1 MPCTCSKS
9 WSSSSTA
16 LIGAAAAYALD
27 EHHILRVLAVGKAL
41 QMTLC
46 GACRVH
52 DTLELEGRDDILALA
67 VCVLVVLIELDG
79 IEAGS
84 DDDSA
89 VLLGN
94 DFILLL
100 VIDGARLTN
109 LLAQTALSGFELD
122 ASFAVDDRDVRDCLC
137 ERGINSASRVQAAVE
152 FARGLSG
159 RTFLLQTPQPVH
171 LDISTL
177 RAFLRMSTVKS
188 PTKPETFSTSLYVY
202 R

>member
-1 MPCTCSKS
+1 MFCRVHAANLGAVAL
-9 WSSSSTA
+9 TA

-41 QMTLC
+41 QMTLR

-52 DTLELEGRDDILALA
+52 DALELEGRDDILALA

-109 LLAQTALSGFELD
+109 LLAQAALAGLELD
-122 ASFAVDDRDVRDCLC
+122 ASFTVDDRNV
-137 ERGINSASRVQAAVE
+137 GIACANGV
-152 FARGLSG
+152 
-159 RTFLLQTPQPVH
+159 
-171 LDISTL
+171 
-177 RAFLRMSTVKS
+177 
-188 PTKPETFSTSLYVY
+188 
-202 R
+202 